1 VIVPSAWGW
10 LAKLGSK
17 PLKPLKTPLAKYS
30 WMARAS
36 AADQLVIAVTLQ
48 EADGDVVEPL
58 LAVARHRQP
67 TLAGS

>member
-1 VIVPSAWGW
+1 
-10 LAKLGSK
+10 
-17 PLKPLKTPLAKYS
+17 
-30 WMARAS
+30 MARAS
-36 AADQLVIAVTLQ
+36 AADQLVIAVALQ